1 MSPSDHNLAPVN
13 LYGDTKPVVTG
24 SKSGYQKYLE
34 AYEKDEDK
42 NTFNSRWFFG
52 DLRNEH

>member
-1 MSPSDHNLAPVN
+1 MITSAPDLAPVN

-34 AYEKDEDK
+34 AYEKAEDK
-42 NTFNSRWFFG
+42 DTFNSRWFFG